1 MKKKFTQNP
10 VLIGLTTGL
19 LLLICCLVFTIPMYD
34 GVYHYEKGLFLVE
47 HDGKVALTH
56 LLGMDVTSLKLNEI
70 LPEIHLKPIGY
81 VLFVLIH
88 VGLPVL
94 AGLRVHFANLKK
106 KQATN

>member
-1 MKKKFTQNP
+1 MKNKITQNP
-10 VLIGLTTGL
+10 LVIGCTTGIIIL
-19 LLLICCLVFTIPMYD
+19 VCCLVFTIPMYD

-56 LLGMDVTSLKLNEI
+56 LLGMDVATLKLNEI
-70 LPEIHLKPIGY
+70 LPEIRLKPIGY

-88 VGLPVL
+88 IGLPVL

>member
-1 MKKKFTQNP
+1 MKNKITQNP
-10 VLIGLTTGL
+10 LVIGAATGIVIL
-19 LLLICCLVFTIPMYD
+19 VCCLVFTIPMYD

-56 LLGMDVTSLKLNEI
+56 LLGMDVETLKLNEI
-70 LPEIHLKPIGY
+70 LPEIRLKPIGY

-88 VGLPVL
+88 VGLPIL